1 VQIQLELEQPALID
15 EVSSPAAL
23 DKGLYRR
30 VYALRGPPGETL
42 LQQVTVEIELE
53 RGGQVLVGYRGRYLE
68 YFQLDA
74 QGRAQPDTHDLV
86 LRRDGWDPT
95 AVRRLLRHHGL
106 DKGSSHESHLRA
118 TKTFRL
124 GLGQVEDAPV
134 HASPEPGSPG
144 AAFGFLA
151 EGPAPLEAA
160 VWVSS
165 VDGSGER
172 KLVPESPCPFGY
184 APAGSGR
191 FLSPQGWVARERFS
205 YRYTTRS
212 GRLEA
217 EGYQPMSLA
226 PFAAPNFWSDSHE

>member
-1 VQIQLELEQPALID
+1 MQIQLELEQPVLTD
-15 EVSSPAAL
+15 EVASPAGL

-30 VYALRGPPGETL
+30 VYAFCGPPGAIL

-53 RGGQVLVGYRGRYLE
+53 RGGQVLIGYRGRYLE
-68 YFQLDA
+68 FFQLDA
-74 QGRAQPDTHDLV
+74 LGQAQPDTHDLV
-86 LRRDGWDPT
+86 LRRDGWDPP
-95 AVRRLLRHHGL
+95 AVRRLLRRHGL
-106 DKGSSHESHLRA
+106 EKGSSHESHLRA

-124 GLGQVEDAPV
+124 GLGEVEDALV
-134 HASPEPGSPG
+134 HVASEPGSPG
-144 AAFGFLA
+144 AGFGFLA

-172 KLVPESPCPFGY
+172 KLVPDSPCPFGY
-184 APAGSGR
+184 QPQGRGR
-191 FLSPQGWVARERFS
+191 FLTATGWVAQERFS

-226 PFAAPNFWSDSHE
+226 PFAAPNFWSDSDE